1 MAKSTTTTLTKP
13 PEPDEA
19 PEPTP
24 SDTPARTDAD
34 READNDERA
43 DYVARSIVGDIAP
56 AAARE
61 QAVVARRRASAEDPE
76 QAAVDA
82 RLAELLDAKADE
94 WDKQRELERK
104 SRGRTRGRAT
114 THGPG
119 SAPVGSDIP
128 HAIKRGD
135 QIAYHTSP
143 DVPDQFGWVVRLHPE
158 ADDNKRYLADLFI
171 VPVVEGSSAATVTNV
186 TYGPGLG
193 QFSELPKDEDDIG
206 RGSEGNT
213 IHKPWQGG

>member
-1 MAKSTTTTLTKP
+1 
-13 PEPDEA
+13 
-19 PEPTP
+19 
-24 SDTPARTDAD
+24 
-34 READNDERA
+34 
-43 DYVARSIVGDIAP
+43 VG
-56 AAARE
+56 
-61 QAVVARRRASAEDPE
+61 
-76 QAAVDA
+76 QAAGAGAQGPWPHPRA
-82 RLAELLDAKADE
+82 RDRPRSWL
-94 WDKQRELERK
+94 
-104 SRGRTRGRAT
+104 
-114 THGPG
+114 
-119 SAPVGSDIP
+119 APVGSDIP

-158 ADDNKRYLADLFI
+158 ADDHKRYLADLFI

-206 RGSEGNT
+206 RGDEGNT